1 MYFAPANTSY
11 KNNILI
17 KLPEYSTESFVEV
30 YDMAG
35 NYETIDPN
43 NITKQIYY
51 YSEDVIACASDEESF
66 ADKISFFDET
76 GRKISIPCSFS
87 YSPAQVYENG
97 YDESILI
104 INGFKIAY
112 IPVQAGLRGDANG
125 DNNLTAGDA
134 AYIAKML
141 AHQKKEELPAWADY
155 NQDGKI
161 TAGDAAAIA
170 HYLANKHFN

>member
-1 MYFAPANTSY
+1 MRP
-11 KNNILI
+11 
-17 KLPEYSTESFVEV
+17 
-30 YDMAG
+30 
-35 NYETIDPN
+35 
-43 NITKQIYY
+43 
-51 YSEDVIACASDEESF
+51 DV
-66 ADKISFFDET
+66 
-76 GRKISIPCSFS
+76 KISIPCSFS
-87 YSPAQVYENG
+87 YSPAEVYENG

-125 DNNLTAGDA
+125 DNNLTAGRCCIYCQNA
-134 AYIAKML
+134 GSSE
-141 AHQKKEELPAWADY
+141 KEDFRHGPDY